1 MSYNFD
7 WTVDPEFDR
16 LFNDGVINHNSLL
29 KPRKSYNLYTE
40 IQEIKGLPGN
50 TAEVGVFQGRTSR
63 LIHKILPN
71 KKHYAYDTYCGIIGA
86 DASIDVHIDGEFSAG
101 LELVKSV
108 INMDN
113 VVYKVGFF
121 PDSFS
126 EHDEQFCFVHS
137 DTDTYVGT
145 KSTLDYF
152 CSRLVPGGK
161 IVFDDYQW
169 HKCPG
174 VEKALI
180 EFKEN
185 DNSFVHKEF
194 INLGTINQYSITKK
208 V

>member
-16 LFNDGVINHNSLL
+16 LFNDSVINQNSLL

-40 IQEIKGLPGN
+40 IQQVKDLSGS
-50 TAEVGVFQGRTSR
+50 TAEIGVFQGRTSR
-63 LIHKILPN
+63 LIHKMLPN
-71 KKHYAYDTYCGIIGA
+71 KTHYAYDTYCGIVGA
-86 DASIDVHIDGEFSAG
+86 DASIDVHVDGEFSAG

-108 INMDN
+108 IDMEG

-126 EHDEQFCFVHS
+126 EHDEKFCFVHS
-137 DTDTYVGT
+137 DTDTYIGT
-145 KSTLDYF
+145 KSTLEYF
-152 CSRLVPGGK
+152 CDRLVPGGK

-174 VEKALI
+174 VEKALM
-180 EFKEN
+180 EFKEK
-185 DNSFVHKEF
+185 DDRFIHKEF
-194 INLGTINQYSITKK
+194 INTGTINQYSITKK

>member
-1 MSYNFD
+1 MAYNFD
-7 WTVDPEFDR
+7 WTIDPEFDR
-16 LFNDGVINHNSLL
+16 LFNDGVINQNSLL

-40 IQEIKGLPGN
+40 IQEVKELPGN
-50 TAEVGVFQGRTSR
+50 TAEIGVFQGRTSR

-71 KKHYAYDTYCGIIGA
+71 KIHYAYDTYCGIVGA
-86 DASIDVHIDGEFSAG
+86 DATVDVHVDGEFSAG

-108 INMDN
+108 IDMEK
-113 VVYKVGFF
+113 VIYKVGFF

-126 EHDEQFCFVHS
+126 ENDEKFCFVHS
-137 DTDTYVGT
+137 DTDTYIGT

-152 CSRLVPGGK
+152 CDRLVPGGK

-174 VEKALI
+174 VEKALM
-180 EFKEN
+180 EFKER
-185 DNSFVHKEF
+185 DNNFIHKEF
-194 INLGTINQYSITKK
+194 INLGAINQYSITKK